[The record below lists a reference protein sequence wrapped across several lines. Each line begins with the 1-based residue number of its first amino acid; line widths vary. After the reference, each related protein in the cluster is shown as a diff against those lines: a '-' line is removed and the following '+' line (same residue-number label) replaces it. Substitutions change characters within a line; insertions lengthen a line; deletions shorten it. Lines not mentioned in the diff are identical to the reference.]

1 MSKRNK
7 RLFIALLLLAALI
20 ALSTQVPAARWI
32 EEFRLWVVSLGAIGV
47 LLFGGVYVI
56 VTVLLGPASGL
67 TLMAGLAYG
76 AWGFVLVLISATAGA
91 AAAFLLGRYVAHA
104 RVNRWI
110 ENKPKLLALNSAVSD
125 EGWRVVALMRL
136 SPIIPYGMQNYLF
149 SVTHIGFWP
158 FIAATALGIMPATA
172 LYVYIGSL
180 GQAIGKASTLQ
191 WVLVLAGLAT
201 TAAVAWLVGK
211 RATLALSQ
219 QADVKP
225 STENDS

>member
-1 MSKRNK
+1 
-7 RLFIALLLLAALI
+7 
-20 ALSTQVPAARWI
+20 
-32 EEFRLWVVSLGAIGV
+32 
-47 LLFGGVYVI
+47 
-56 VTVLLGPASGL
+56 
-67 TLMAGLAYG
+67 
-76 AWGFVLVLISATAGA
+76 
-91 AAAFLLGRYVAHA
+91 
-104 RVNRWI
+104 
-110 ENKPKLLALNSAVSD
+110 
-125 EGWRVVALMRL
+125 
-136 SPIIPYGMQNYLF
+136 MQNYLF